1 MAGGSMNIDSDVDEA
16 ASPGSRQEA
25 TGAGAASR
33 GGQASPSPERENHG
47 PGNHEA
53 ETRELEGHSLGSVD
67 PDSHSPRNRD
77 PKGRETENREQ
88 ESHEPDSQGLLT
100 EEPALESAVP
110 ESPADEGG
118 RKPVRRRPKPG
129 ERRLQ
134 ILQTLAEMLETPK
147 GDRITTAAL
156 AGKLK
161 VSEAAL
167 YRHFASKA
175 QMFEGLIE
183 FIESTLF
190 GLINQITTQEEDA
203 VDQLRQILTMLLSFA
218 ERNPGMTRV
227 IIGDALVNEDDRL
240 QVRINQLIDRL
251 ELSIKQCFR
260 TAIAQ
265 GRLPHE
271 ADPAARAN
279 LLLSYVQ
286 GRWLRFA
293 KGGFK
298 RSPMEGLDGQVPLL
312 IL

>member
-1 MAGGSMNIDSDVDEA
+1 MSSGSMNNDSNIDEA
-16 ASPGSRQEA
+16 APPREQA
-25 TGAGAASR
+25 TTEVALASR
-33 GGQASPSPERENHG
+33 AGEPAS
-47 PGNHEA
+47 
-53 ETRELEGHSLGSVD
+53 
-67 PDSHSPRNRD
+67 RD
-77 PKGRETENREQ
+77 PQRDDSAGRDFERS
-88 ESHEPDSQGLLT
+88 ESQDPRSEEASADEADPPTTG
-100 EEPALESAVP
+100 EEPVVREPVTAMPAEEETVP
-110 ESPADEGG
+110 E
-118 RKPVRRRPKPG
+118 KPVRRRPKPG

-190 GLINQITTQEEDA
+190 GLINQITTQEEDG

-251 ELSIKQCFR
+251 ELSIKQSFR

-265 GRLPHE
+265 GRLPQE

-298 RSPMEGLDGQVPLL
+298 RLPMEGLDAQVSLL